1 MVFLDLLGVVFLVT
15 VFFDLAF
22 NLPGDPGRVSFDFE
36 DWDDFCN
43 HYIYESCMNIT
54 VYTHMHIPQE
64 QKEGCCPTRKGEM
77 CMRIELTYIYIYIYY
92 HDLLL

>member
-1 MVFLDLLGVVFLVT
+1 MVFLVLQGDLDTVLQGDTDMVFLDLLGVVFLVT

-22 NLPGDPGRVSFDFE
+22 NLPGDPGTVSFDFE

-54 VYTHMHIPQE
+54 VYTH
-64 QKEGCCPTRKGEM
+64 RKKAVALQGKVK
-77 CMRIELTYIYIYIYY
+77 CA
-92 HDLLL
+92 